1 MQSLVVAMVSS
12 CPEQGPPQVYQC
24 LGGQF
29 PCAPKYYSMFSPIV
43 YVTHDGGWGVD
54 VGVF

>member
-1 MQSLVVAMVSS
+1 MFAMVSS